1 VAGLPSLAPFGRGR
15 YRTHHLAVRHAV
27 WHWPIRLSWRY
38 GDRDREWHLERRV
51 DVAAPGAPWGMVLG
65 SIQVLP
71 RIGYGKP
78 DPQHP
83 ATWACTNDIPK

>member
-1 VAGLPSLAPFGRGR
+1 
-15 YRTHHLAVRHAV
+15 
-27 WHWPIRLSWRY
+27 
-38 GDRDREWHLERRV
+38 
-51 DVAAPGAPWGMVLG
+51 
-65 SIQVLP
+65 VLP